1 MSTDEFWSCFPRWFF
16 LRLKG
21 YKEQTEQREL
31 NEWART
37 RWLLSGLLNISG
49 KTMKQ
54 NITPQELLPLSFDE
68 ETKEQPESIWTDE
81 LIKQIEEQQRQDRI
95 KASKN

>member
-1 MSTDEFWSCFPRWFF
+1 
-16 LRLKG
+16 
-21 YKEQTEQREL
+21 
-31 NEWART
+31 
-37 RWLLSGLLNISG
+37 LLNISG